1 MSGHRWVDI
10 RHTETDARARINAD
24 GTDWHVRVGWEIDPD
39 PSTAPFIDPTDP
51 VATSTPEDDDE
62 TPVTEVADLEDDPD
76 DPTTETGDATAATDI
91 QKG

>member
-24 GTDWHVRVGWEIDPD
+24 ALDWHVRVGWEIDPD

-51 VATSTPEDDDE
+51 VATSTPVDDDE
-62 TPVTEVADLEDDPD
+62 TPVTEPELDDE
-76 DPTTETGDATAATDI
+76 PTTETGDATAATDTE
-91 QKG
+91 KG